1 MSKIIVIGGQTATGK
16 TKLAIEL
23 AKQINGSIINGDS
36 MQVYKEMNIGTAKIK
51 EVEKEGVPHYLF
63 DIVSVKESFSVAE
76 YKDLA
81 TKKINEIFEQKRVP
95 IIVGG
100 TGLYLRSVLYDYDF
114 NKEVSNDSST
124 KYKDK
129 TNQELYD
136 ILKKYDLDSALQI
149 HPNNRKR
156 VLRAISIYESSGKTK
171 SYWLSKQKHKL
182 VFDCLF
188 IGLTADRKTLY
199 NSINKRVDEMFVA
212 GLEKE
217 VHEIIKSASPNST
230 CLQAIG
236 YKEFIPYFSGL
247 INKEQLVELIK
258 KNTRRYAKRQYTF
271 FNNQF
276 KVTWY
281 DTNVYTTTDIVSKI
295 IADFEGGKKN
305 D

>member
-16 TKLAIEL
+16 SKLAVEL
-23 AKQINGSIINGDS
+23 AKKINGIIINGDS

-51 EVEKEGVPHYLF
+51 EEGKGGISHYLF
-63 DIVSVKESFSVAE
+63 DIVSVKDSFSVAE
-76 YKDLA
+76 YKELA
-81 TKKINEIFEQKRVP
+81 TKKINEIIEQKRVP

-114 NKEVSNDSST
+114 NKEIKNDSLA
-124 KYKDK
+124 KYGDK

-136 ILKKYDLDSALQI
+136 LLKKYDLDSALQI

-171 SYWLSKQKHKL
+171 TYWLSKQKHKL
-182 VFDCLF
+182 AYDCLF
-188 IGLTADRKTLY
+188 IGLTMDRKNLY
-199 NSINKRVDEMFVA
+199 NSINKRVDEMFLE
-212 GLEKE
+212 GLEAE
-217 VHEIIKSASPNST
+217 VRTIIKSASPNST

-281 DTNVYTTTDIVSKI
+281 DTNTHSLTDIVNKI
-295 IADFEGGKKN
+295 IIDYQGGKN
-305 D
+305 DK